1 MKAATF
7 TMTHDTLSPK
17 QKRILAFIQ
26 RFCDCNGY
34 PPTIRDIVGGC
45 NISSTSVVAYNLA
58 KLEAAGYIRRHADI
72 SRGIELLINQRNNRF
87 IVSVPIIG
95 EISAGEPIPV
105 PYPETWDTIA
115 SEEIEV
121 TEALVRGRQGV
132 YGLRV
137 KGDSMIDALIKD
149 GDIVLM
155 EYVNNA
161 ENGDMVAAWLKTE
174 KEVTLKR
181 LFREN
186 DRIRLEPA
194 NTQMQP
200 IYTSPDNIEIQGKVI
215 AVIRQLA

>member
-26 RFCDCNGY
+26 SFCDCNGY

>member
-1 MKAATF
+1 
-7 TMTHDTLSPK
+7 MTHNVLSPK
-17 QKRILAFIQ
+17 QKRILKFIQ
-26 RFCDCNGY
+26 RFLDSRGY
-34 PPTIRDIVGGC
+34 PPTIRDIVSGC
-45 NISSTSVVAYNLA
+45 KISSTSVVAYNLA

-72 SRGIELLINQRNNRF
+72 SRGIELLINQRSNHY

-95 EISAGEPIPV
+95 EIAAGEPIPV
-105 PYPETWDTIA
+105 PYSETWNTVA
-115 SEEIEV
+115 SEELEI
-121 TEALVRGRQGV
+121 TEKLIRGKHGV

-155 EYVNNA
+155 EYVSNA
-161 ENGDMVAAWLKTE
+161 ENGDMVAAWLKAE

-200 IYTSPDNIEIQGKVI
+200 IYTSSENLEIQGKVI
-215 AVIRQLA
+215 TVIRQLA